1 MCIRDRTRL
10 AFKLSNH
17 EQEFLSAASWIHDV
31 KVVNFDE
38 DPDAIVTDD
47 VSLASTGKPILLYSS
62 LLSDK
67 TTNIVPAFPKRFSP
81 EAIPLKQSLDAGELG
96 QLGLLRMHLWKQ
108 KESNGLQEMVH
119 AIDLA
124 LWFFD
129 DFPEHIH
136 GTASI
141 ENGVKC
147 LLVHL
152 GFKCGGMAL
161 IDFTNSL
168 PDGDNYESLCL
179 IGSKGAAYADDHRN
193 RNLFFNGGAPEAKC
207 PDTKL
212 GFMKPML
219 INFVN
224 KVKIRVGFEDDLR
237 SYNNAFKIF
246 SEAGKKYY
254 FK

>member
-1 MCIRDRTRL
+1 MTRL
-10 AFKLSNH
+10 AFQLSNH
-17 EQEFLSAASWIHDV
+17 EQEFLSAASWIHDI
-31 KVVNFDE
+31 KVVTLNE
-38 DPDAIVTDD
+38 NPDAIVTDD
-47 VSLASTGKPILLYSS
+47 ASLASNGKPILLYDSF
-62 LLSDK
+62 LSDN
-67 TTNIVPAFPKRFSP
+67 TTDVIPALPKRFFP
-81 EAIPLKQSLDAGELG
+81 ETITLKQSLDAGELG
-96 QLGLLRMHLWKQ
+96 QLGLLRMHMWNQ
-108 KESNGLQEMVH
+108 KTSDGLQEMVQ

-124 LWFFD
+124 LWFFGS
-129 DFPEHIH
+129 FPENVH

-141 ENGVKC
+141 DDDSKC

-168 PDGDNYESLCL
+168 PDGDNYESLSL

-193 RNLFFNGGAPEAKC
+193 RNLFFHGGEPSASC

-212 GFMKPML
+212 SFIKPML
-219 INFVN
+219 INFAN
-224 KVKIRVGFEDDLR
+224 KVRAKVDLEGDLK
-237 SYNNAFKIF
+237 SYNDAFKIF

>member
-1 MCIRDRTRL
+1 MTRL

-47 VSLASTGKPILLYSS
+47 VSLASTGKPILLHNS
-62 LLSDK
+62 LLSDN

-96 QLGLLRMHLWKQ
+96 QLGLLRMHLWNQ
-108 KESNGLQEMVH
+108 KETDGLQEMVH

-129 DFPEHIH
+129 DVPEHIH

-168 PDGDNYESLCL
+168 PDGDNYESLSL

-193 RNLFFNGGAPEAKC
+193 RNLFFNGGAQC

-212 GFMKPML
+212 SFIKPML
-219 INFVN
+219 INFAN
-224 KVKIRVGFEDDLR
+224 KVRKNVDLDNDLQ
-237 SYNNAFKIF
+237 SYNDAFKIF

>member
-1 MCIRDRTRL
+1 MMTRL
-10 AFKLSNH
+10 ALQLSNQ
-17 EQEFLSAASWIHDV
+17 EQEFLSAASWIHEIKIVDSN
-31 KVVNFDE
+31 KN
-38 DPDAIVTDD
+38 PDAIVTDD
-47 VSLASTGKPILLYSS
+47 LCLTSSGKPILLYNS
-62 LLSDK
+62 LLSEN
-67 TTNIVPAFPKRFSP
+67 TNNIVPAFPKRFSP
-81 EAIPLKQSLDAGELG
+81 ETITLKQSLDAGELG
-96 QLGLLRMHLWKQ
+96 QLGLLRMHLWNQ
-108 KESNGLQEMVH
+108 KETDGLQEMVH

-124 LWFFD
+124 LWFFGD
-129 DFPEHIH
+129 IPEHIH

-147 LLVHL
+147 LLIHL

-168 PDGDNYESLCL
+168 PDGDNYESLSL

-193 RNLFFNGGAPEAKC
+193 RNLFFNGGSLGAQC

-212 GFMKPML
+212 SFIKPML
-219 INFVN
+219 INFAN
-224 KVKIRVGFEDDLR
+224 KVRNKVDLENDLQ
-237 SYNNAFKIF
+237 SYNDAFKIF

>member
-1 MCIRDRTRL
+1 MTRL

-62 LLSDK
+62 LLSDN

-96 QLGLLRMHLWKQ
+96 QLGLLRMHLWNQ
-108 KESNGLQEMVH
+108 KETDGLQEMVH

-129 DFPEHIH
+129 DVPEHIH

-147 LLVHL
+147 LLIHL

-168 PDGDNYESLCL
+168 PDGDNYESLSL

-193 RNLFFNGGAPEAKC
+193 RNLFFNGGAQC

-212 GFMKPML
+212 SFIKPML

-224 KVKIRVGFEDDLR
+224 KVRKNVDLDNDLQ
-237 SYNNAFKIF
+237 SYNDAFKIF

>member
-1 MCIRDRTRL
+1 MTRL
-10 AFKLSNH
+10 AFQLSNH

-31 KVVNFDE
+31 KVVDIDGN
-38 DPDAIVTDD
+38 PDAIFTDD
-47 VSLASTGKPILLYSS
+47 VSLASTGKPILLHNS
-62 LLSDK
+62 LLSDN
-67 TTNIVPAFPKRFSP
+67 TANIVPAFPKRFSP
-81 EAIPLKQSLDAGELG
+81 EAIPLKHSLDAGELG
-96 QLGLLRMHLWKQ
+96 KLGLLRMHLWNQ
-108 KESNGLQEMVH
+108 KETDGLEEIVQ

-124 LWFFD
+124 LWFFG

-168 PDGDNYESLCL
+168 PVGDNYESLCL
-179 IGSKGAAYADDHRN
+179 IGSEGAAYADDHRN

-219 INFVN
+219 IDFVN
-224 KVKIRVGFEDDLR
+224 KIKSKVGFEDDLQ
-237 SYNNAFKIF
+237 SYNNAFKVF

>member
-1 MCIRDRTRL
+1 MTRL

-38 DPDAIVTDD
+38 DPDAIVTDN

-62 LLSDK
+62 LISDN
-67 TTNIVPAFPKRFSP
+67 TNNIVPAFPKRFSP
-81 EAIPLKQSLDAGELG
+81 EAIPLKQSLDVGELG
-96 QLGLLRMHLWKQ
+96 QLGLLRMHLWNQ
-108 KESNGLQEMVH
+108 KETDGLQEMVH

-124 LWFFD
+124 QWFFD
-129 DFPEHIH
+129 DVPEHIH

-168 PDGDNYESLCL
+168 PHGDNYESLSL

-212 GFMKPML
+212 SFIKPML
-219 INFVN
+219 IDFVN
-224 KVKIRVGFEDDLR
+224 KVKSRVGFEDDLQ
-237 SYNNAFKIF
+237 SYNNAFKTF

>member
-1 MCIRDRTRL
+1 MVMVT
-10 AFKLSNH
+10 
-17 EQEFLSAASWIHDV
+17 
-31 KVVNFDE
+31 VV
-38 DPDAIVTDD
+38 
-47 VSLASTGKPILLYSS
+47 
-62 LLSDK
+62 
-67 TTNIVPAFPKRFSP
+67 
-81 EAIPLKQSLDAGELG
+81 
-96 QLGLLRMHLWKQ
+96 
-108 KESNGLQEMVH
+108 
-119 AIDLA
+119 LA

-129 DFPEHIH
+129 DVPEHIH

-219 INFVN
+219 IDFVN
-224 KVKIRVGFEDDLR
+224 KVKSRVGFEDDLL

>member
-1 MCIRDRTRL
+1 MVMKYELKDWIN
-10 AFKLSNH
+10 SINH
-17 EQEFLSAASWIHDV
+17 TKKNII
-31 KVVNFDE
+31 DE

-47 VSLASTGKPILLYSS
+47 VSLASTGTPILLYSS
-62 LLSDK
+62 LLSDN

-96 QLGLLRMHLWKQ
+96 QLGLLRMHLWNQ
-108 KESNGLQEMVH
+108 KETDGLQEMVH

-129 DFPEHIH
+129 DVPEHIH

-212 GFMKPML
+212 GFMKPMV
-219 INFVN
+219 IDFVN
-224 KVKIRVGFEDDLR
+224 KIKSKVGFEDDLQ
-237 SYNNAFKIF
+237 SYNNAFKVF

>member
-1 MCIRDRTRL
+1 
-10 AFKLSNH
+10 
-17 EQEFLSAASWIHDV
+17 
-31 KVVNFDE
+31 
-38 DPDAIVTDD
+38 
-47 VSLASTGKPILLYSS
+47 
-62 LLSDK
+62 
-67 TTNIVPAFPKRFSP
+67 
-81 EAIPLKQSLDAGELG
+81 
-96 QLGLLRMHLWKQ
+96 MHLWNQ
-108 KESNGLQEMVH
+108 KETDGLQEMVH

-129 DFPEHIH
+129 DVPEHIH

-219 INFVN
+219 IDFVN
-224 KVKIRVGFEDDLR
+224 KIKSKVGFEDDLQ
-237 SYNNAFKIF
+237 SYNNAFKVF

>member
-1 MCIRDRTRL
+1 MTRL
-10 AFKLSNH
+10 AFKLSSH

-38 DPDAIVTDD
+38 NPDAIVTDD
-47 VSLASTGKPILLYSS
+47 VSLASTGKPILLVNS
-62 LLSDK
+62 LLSDN
-67 TTNIVPAFPKRFSP
+67 TTDIVPAFPKRFSP
-81 EAIPLKQSLDAGELG
+81 EAITLKQSLDAGEIG
-96 QLGLLRMHLWKQ
+96 QLGLLRMHLWNQ
-108 KESNGLQEMVH
+108 KGTDGLQEMVH

-124 LWFFD
+124 LWFFGD
-129 DFPEHIH
+129 IPEHIH

-141 ENGVKC
+141 EDGVKC

-179 IGSKGAAYADDHRN
+179 IGFKGAAYADDHRN

-219 INFVN
+219 IDFVN
-224 KVKIRVGFEDDLR
+224 KIKSKVGFEDDLQ
-237 SYNNAFKIF
+237 SYKNAFKVF
-246 SEAGKKYY
+246 SEAGEKYY

>member
-1 MCIRDRTRL
+1 MMTRL
-10 AFKLSNH
+10 ALQLSNQ
-17 EQEFLSAASWIHDV
+17 EQEFLSAASWIHDIKIV
-31 KVVNFDE
+31 DSNKN
-38 DPDAIVTDD
+38 PDAIVTDD
-47 VSLASTGKPILLYSS
+47 SSLASSGKPILLYNS
-62 LLSDK
+62 LLSEN
-67 TTNIVPAFPKRFSP
+67 TNNIVPAFPKRFSP
-81 EAIPLKQSLDAGELG
+81 ETITLKQSLDAGELG
-96 QLGLLRMHLWKQ
+96 QLGLLRMHLWNQ
-108 KESNGLQEMVH
+108 KETDGLQEMVH

-124 LWFFD
+124 LCFFGNI
-129 DFPEHIH
+129 PEHIH

-168 PDGDNYESLCL
+168 PDGDNYESLSL

-193 RNLFFNGGAPEAKC
+193 RNLFFNGGAQC

-212 GFMKPML
+212 SFIKPML
-219 INFVN
+219 INFAN
-224 KVKIRVGFEDDLR
+224 KVRKNVDLDNDLQ
-237 SYNNAFKIF
+237 SYNDAFKIF
-246 SEAGKKYY
+246 YEAGKKYY